1 MAEEEA
7 YAAGCA
13 KEEELERS
21 LSAAISETSR
31 TLIELSASVE
41 GSAGNEKLI
50 HERIDA
56 LTADIARRQA
66 EITRIRERETADG
79 ERSSQLAEEI
89 NLKKASEDALEAA
102 LETAE
107 AEFAELSGSINVAEE
122 KLEAQ
127 KQSMMDYMNRLA
139 DTKSRISRLGA
150 MRESIRKQTAS
161 LRRNLLKPRPKA
173 DIWTKNTPKLRL
185 TKKHF

>member
-1 MAEEEA
+1 MERLQQLRGVARQLSDEIPAALAEEEA

-31 TLIELSASVE
+31 ALIELSASVE

-56 LTADIARRQA
+56 LTADVARRQA

-107 AEFAELSGSINVAEE
+107 AEFAELSGSINAAEE

-127 KQSMMDYMNRLA
+127 KQSHDGLH
-139 DTKSRISRLGA
+139 
-150 MRESIRKQTAS
+150 ESACGHE
-161 LRRNLLKPRPKA
+161 KPHFKA
-173 DIWTKNTPKLRL
+173 RCNA
-185 TKKHF
+185 

>member
-89 NLKKASEDALEAA
+89 NLKKRAK
-102 LETAE
+102 T
-107 AEFAELSGSINVAEE
+107 
-122 KLEAQ
+122 
-127 KQSMMDYMNRLA
+127 RL
-139 DTKSRISRLGA
+139 
-150 MRESIRKQTAS
+150 
-161 LRRNLLKPRPKA
+161 
-173 DIWTKNTPKLRL
+173 KLRL
-185 TKKHF
+185 KLPKPNLRSFQALLMQLKKSLKRKNNP

>member
-1 MAEEEA
+1 MQ
-7 YAAGCA
+7 
-13 KEEELERS
+13 KKS
-21 LSAAISETSR
+21 
-31 TLIELSASVE
+31 
-41 GSAGNEKLI
+41 
-50 HERIDA
+50 
-56 LTADIARRQA
+56 
-66 EITRIRERETADG
+66 
-79 ERSSQLAEEI
+79 

-107 AEFAELSGSINVAEE
+107 AEFAELSGSINAAEE

-161 LRRNLLKPRPKA
+161 LAQELIEAEDEGRHLDEEYAEARADKEALLKHKA
-173 DIWTKNTPKLRL
+173 EFETARQAAIDEINALNVNALSAAKAIRRAEDEISAGKSRL
-185 TKKHF
+185 KVLEEMRRAHEATTQAFADF

>member
-1 MAEEEA
+1 MS
-7 YAAGCA
+7 A
-13 KEEELERS
+13 KRP
-21 LSAAISETSR
+21 
-31 TLIELSASVE
+31 
-41 GSAGNEKLI
+41 
-50 HERIDA
+50 H
-56 LTADIARRQA
+56 
-66 EITRIRERETADG
+66 G

-107 AEFAELSGSINVAEE
+107 AEFAELSGSINAAEE

-150 MRESIRKQTAS
+150 MRESIRKRTAS
-161 LRRNLLKPRPKA
+161 LAQGN
-173 DIWTKNTPKLRL
+173 
-185 TKKHF
+185 

>member
-31 TLIELSASVE
+31 TLIDLSASVE

-56 LTADIARRQA
+56 LTADVARRQA

-89 NLKKASEDALEAA
+89 NLKKRAK
-102 LETAE
+102 TH
-107 AEFAELSGSINVAEE
+107 
-122 KLEAQ
+122 
-127 KQSMMDYMNRLA
+127 
-139 DTKSRISRLGA
+139 
-150 MRESIRKQTAS
+150 
-161 LRRNLLKPRPKA
+161 LKPRLKPPKPNLRSFQA
-173 DIWTKNTPKLRL
+173 LLMQPKKSLKRKNNP
-185 TKKHF
+185 